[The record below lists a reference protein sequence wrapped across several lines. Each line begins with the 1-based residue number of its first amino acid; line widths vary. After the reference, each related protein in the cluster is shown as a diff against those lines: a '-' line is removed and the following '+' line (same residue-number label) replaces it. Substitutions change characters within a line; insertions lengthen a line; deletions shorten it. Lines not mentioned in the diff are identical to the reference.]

1 MRIAVTGAS
10 GFVGSYAVND
20 LVSRGHDVAILLR
33 PQTSHWR
40 LDGVLNRVKV
50 IEGSLDDIPG
60 LRPHLARFQPEVMLH
75 LAWRGVNNQDR
86 NNPLQARNVVDAVDL
101 AVLCDEI
108 GVRTFIGAGSQ
119 AEYGPYDR
127 TIVEDDPAQPTT
139 LYGKAKVAACE
150 MVGQIA
156 AASGMRFAWLRI
168 FSTYGPKHEDFW
180 IFPSVIK
187 TLRSGQR
194 MSLTLGEQ
202 LWGFLHV
209 RDAATGIRTVI
220 EHEGA
225 SGIFN
230 LGSPDAPRLK
240 DTIVTL
246 RDLVNPSAELG
257 FGDVP
262 YRPDQVM
269 VLKADI
275 SRLAELG
282 WRPAIDLASGLKELV
297 AWYV

>member
-10 GFVGSYAVND
+10 GFVGSCVVED

-33 PQTSHWR
+33 RGTSRWR
-40 LDGVLNRVKV
+40 LDGILDRVKV
-50 IEGSLDDIPG
+50 IEGSLDDVQG
-60 LRPHLARFQPEVMLH
+60 LRPHLAQFRPEVMLH

-86 NNPLQARNVVDAVDL
+86 NNPLQARNVVDSVDL
-101 AVLCDEI
+101 AVVCSEL
-108 GVRTFIGAGSQ
+108 GVQTFVGAGSQ

-127 TIVEDDPAQPTT
+127 AIVEHDLTRPTT
-139 LYGKAKVAACE
+139 LYGKAKVAGCE
-150 MVGQIA
+150 MAGQIA
-156 AASGMRFAWLRI
+156 AASGMRFVWLRI

-180 IFPSVIK
+180 IFPSVIR
-187 TLRSGQR
+187 TLRSGRR
-194 MSLTLGEQ
+194 MSLTQGEQ

-209 RDAATGIRTVI
+209 RDAAAGIRTVI
-220 EHEGA
+220 EDNSA

-240 DTIVTL
+240 DTIIML
-246 RDLVNPSAELG
+246 RDLVCPSAELG

-275 SRLAELG
+275 SRLAALG
-282 WRPAIDLASGLKELV
+282 WRPAIDLSSGLKELV